1 MTNTREHIKKLF
13 SQSEDWSVVALTKE
27 LNVSKQLIHRILN
40 DFVNDGSIIKLGLPP
55 KTIYRSIKRDATVE
69 EGKQE
74 YPILNNHPESTYLKN
89 HFLLIT
95 ETGEY
100 LEGIEGFSIWC
111 QKRKLP
117 LEKTIK
123 EFKTTRL
130 KYDSYYTKDG
140 LVNGTEKL
148 IQTKGYKGIYIDT
161 LFYLDFYAIERFGK
175 TKLGTILHFA
185 KQGQNIFLMRILLN
199 EIKTRLNA
207 FLEAHQ
213 IEAIGF
219 VPPTIKRETQLMTF
233 LQEGLDIQLP
243 LIQIIKISGLIAVPQ
258 KSLQKIEERINN
270 ADKTFTIPDAINYN
284 KILLID
290 DAVGSG
296 ATINQIS
303 KKIKNKNKNVS
314 IIGLALVGSFKGF
327 DVITDV

>member
-1 MTNTREHIKKLF
+1 MNARQHIKKLF
-13 SQSEDWSVVALTKE
+13 SQSEDWTVVALTKE

-40 DFVNDGSIIKLGLPP
+40 DFLEEGSIIKLGLPP
-55 KTIYRSIKRDATVE
+55 KTIYRLIKKDILVAEDVN
-69 EGKQE
+69 E
-74 YPILNNHPESTYLKN
+74 YPDLSYHPESEYFKK

-100 LEGIEGFSIWC
+100 KEGIEGFAIWC
-111 QKRKLP
+111 HKRSLP
-117 LEKTIK
+117 LEKTINEYK
-123 EFKTTRL
+123 LTKV
-130 KYDSYYTKDG
+130 KYDSYYTQDG
-140 LVNGTEKL
+140 FVNGTEKL
-148 IQTKGYKGIYIDT
+148 TQTKGYEGIFINS

-185 KQGQNIFLMRILLN
+185 KQGQNVFLMRILLN
-199 EIKTRLNA
+199 EIKSKLSA
-207 FLEAHQ
+207 FLEDHQ

-219 VPPTIKRETQLMTF
+219 IPPTIKRETQLMQY
-233 LQEGLDIQLP
+233 LQDGLEIDLP
-243 LIQIIKISGLIAVPQ
+243 LIHIKKISGLIAVPQ

-270 ADKTFTIPDAINYN
+270 ADLTFTIPDSIQYN

-296 ATINQIS
+296 ATINQIA
-303 KKIKNKNKNVS
+303 KKIKNKKKAVS
-314 IIGLALVGSFKGF
+314 IIGLAIVGSFKGF

>member
-1 MTNTREHIKKLF
+1 MNARQHIKKLF
-13 SQSEDWSVVALTKE
+13 SITEDWTVVALAKE

-40 DFVNDGSIIKLGLPP
+40 DFLEEGSIIKLGLPP
-55 KTIYRSIKRDATVE
+55 KTIYRAVKNNALVADDV
-69 EGKQE
+69 KE
-74 YPILNNHPESTYLKN
+74 YPDLSYHPESEYFKK
-89 HFLLIT
+89 HFLLIS

-100 LEGIEGFSIWC
+100 KEGIEGFAIWC
-111 QKRKLP
+111 QKRNLP

-123 EFKTTRL
+123 EYKLTKV
-130 KYDSYYTKDG
+130 KYDIYYTTDG
-140 LVNGTEKL
+140 FVNGTEKL
-148 IQTKGYKGIYIDT
+148 AQTKGYNEIFVNS

-199 EIKTRLNA
+199 EIKSKLSA
-207 FLEAHQ
+207 FLELHQ
-213 IEAIGF
+213 IQAIGF
-219 VPPTIKRETQLMTF
+219 VPPTIKRETQLMQF
-233 LQEGLDIQLP
+233 LQDGLDIDLP
-243 LIQIIKISGLIAVPQ
+243 MIHIRKISGLIAVPQ

-270 ADKTFTIPDAINYN
+270 ADLTFTVPDSIQHN

-296 ATINQIS
+296 ATINQIA
-303 KKIKNKNKNVS
+303 KKIKNKNAAVS
-314 IIGLALVGSFKGF
+314 IIGLAIVGSFKGF